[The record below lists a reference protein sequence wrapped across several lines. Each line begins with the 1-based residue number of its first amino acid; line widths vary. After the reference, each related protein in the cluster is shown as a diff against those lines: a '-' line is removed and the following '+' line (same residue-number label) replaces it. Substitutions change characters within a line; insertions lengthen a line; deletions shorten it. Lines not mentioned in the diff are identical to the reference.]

1 MRRKKIDSMMTPKI
15 IKATP
20 IDRSFNG
27 LREALFEEFD
37 NLRSNKTKPER
48 ANSAARLAGEITKS
62 VAVQC
67 ELLRLTTRNGDV
79 SEMTSVKGLLR

>member
-1 MRRKKIDSMMTPKI
+1 MRRKKLDVMVPRIVKV
-15 IKATP
+15 TP

-27 LREALFEEFD
+27 LREALFDEFD
-37 NLRSNKTKPER
+37 HLRSGKTKPER
-48 ANSAARLAGEITKS
+48 ANAAARIAGEISKS

-79 SEMTSVKGLLR
+79 SEMAAVKGLLR